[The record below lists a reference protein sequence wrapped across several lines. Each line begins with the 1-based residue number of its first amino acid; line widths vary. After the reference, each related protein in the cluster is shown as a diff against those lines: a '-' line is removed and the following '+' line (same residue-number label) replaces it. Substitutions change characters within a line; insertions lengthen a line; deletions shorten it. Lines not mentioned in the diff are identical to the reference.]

1 MKYLKNIKIREALTQ
16 NNMKQWQLA
25 DCLGISEYTLCKKL
39 RRELPDTEQD
49 KMIAIIRMYKDGE

>member
-1 MKYLKNIKIREALTQ
+1 MENLKIREALTQ

-49 KMIAIIRMYKDGE
+49 KMIAIIRMFKDGE